1 MKCMIRGNVS
11 SGKCHS
17 GNCQSGKC
25 PFGELYAWGTVLRRT
40 IHRELVWEKS
50 VGELPIRRNLQSEE
64 IYCLLLLLH
73 FLIFSPISF
82 IHNPYSS
89 SDWTIFIIYSISSF
103 ETINGVVPEISS
115 WITTLLL
122 VLMLLNLMESGHFKQ
137 MMWVHVSLMVD
148 QLSLMV

>member
-1 MKCMIRGNVS
+1 MSVLENVIQGTVS
-11 SGKCHS
+11 RENVLLV
-17 GNCQSGKC
+17 NCTPRELS
-25 PFGELYAWGTVLRRT
+25 FGELSIGNCLSG
-40 IHRELVWEKS
+40 KS

-64 IYCLLLLLH
+64 IYRLLLLLH

-89 SDWTIFIIYSISSF
+89 SDWTIFIISSISSF

-115 WITTLLL
+115 CITTLLP

-137 MMWVHVSLMVD
+137 MMWVHVPLMVD
-148 QLSLMV
+148 QLSLLV